1 MEQFTTITGV
11 AAPLQRS
18 NIDTDLLIPSREIT
32 HTGKEGYGEKL
43 LAPWRYLP
51 GPAGQARIENPEF
64 VLNQAPFRQAVVLIA
79 GENFGSGS
87 SREAA
92 VWAVRQFGFR
102 CVIAPS
108 FGAIFRNN
116 CVRNGVLPVMLPGAE
131 VQALAER
138 AAGGQLLLTVD
149 LTESVIVDAQSTR
162 IAFVVPPAERRM
174 LLEGQD
180 AIGLTLLRR
189 AEIDAFQQSD
199 RLARPWIWLAKA
211 DAGALRYRR

>member
-1 MEQFTTITGV
+1 MESFTSITGV
-11 AAPLQRS
+11 AAPLMRS

-43 LAPWRYLP
+43 LAPWRYQP
-51 GPAGQARIENPEF
+51 GAAREPRIENPEF
-64 VLNQAPFRQAVVLIA
+64 VLNQPPFRQAVILIA

-102 CVIAPS
+102 CVIALS

-116 CVRNGVLPVMLPGAE
+116 CFRNGVLPVLLPGSQVE
-131 VQALAER
+131 ALAKR
-138 AAGGQLLLTVD
+138 AAGGHLVLTVD
-149 LTESVIVDAQSTR
+149 LTECVIVDAQSNR

-180 AIGLTLLRR
+180 AIGLTLMRR
-189 AEIDAFQQSD
+189 AEIEAFQQRD
-199 RLARPWIWLAKA
+199 RSARPWIWQRERK
-211 DAGALRYRR
+211 

>member
-1 MEQFTTITGV
+1 MESFTRIAGI
-11 AAPLQRS
+11 AAPLHRS

-43 LAPWRYLP
+43 LAPWRYR
-51 GPAGQARIENPEF
+51 PAAAGEPRIENPEF
-64 VLNQAPFRQAVVLIA
+64 VLNQLPFRQAVILIA

-116 CVRNGVLPVMLPGAE
+116 CWRNGVLPVLLSAAE
-131 VQALAER
+131 VDALAER
-138 AAGGQLLLTVD
+138 AAGGQLVLTVD
-149 LTESVIVDAQSTR
+149 LVESVIVDAQGAR

-189 AEIDAFQQSD
+189 AEIEAFQQSD
-199 RLARPWIWLAKA
+199 RLTRPWIWQLERK
-211 DAGALRYRR
+211 